1 MFYGLEHDLISSR
14 KGKLTFRRG
23 PHSARPK
30 EVADRTHGVQA
41 EHAPDQPAAAHLW
54 SATAIRAQT
63 SARRAN

>member
-41 EHAPDQPAAAHLW
+41 EHAPDQPAAAHL
-54 SATAIRAQT
+54 
-63 SARRAN
+63 